1 MDLESDTLLVSG
13 IVSFSDTLSFLIG
26 WGRVGTDGSEMGE
39 MGSADNRLLGGRW
52 GRPNWTTPII
62 LRAREGTRRTQA
74 SDCRPGLIVHLV

>member
-13 IVSFSDTLSFLIG
+13 IVSFSDALYFRIG
-26 WGRVGTDGSEMGE
+26 WGRVGQDGERPRNIGSEGY
-39 MGSADNRLLGGRW
+39 RLLVGRW

-62 LRAREGTRRTQA
+62 VRAREGTRRTQA